1 MSLIGFRAPAAEM
14 LHVAVDVGGTFTDLV
29 AFDEESGSVH
39 VVKVRSTPRNPER
52 GFVES
57 LRELAAR
64 HGVDLS
70 RVGTVVHVNTV
81 GTNLLRGQVGLKVPK
96 AALVTT
102 KGFRDVIEI
111 GRQNRPELYN
121 VFYARPRPLVP
132 RELRFE
138 VDERVD
144 GRGRCLKEV
153 DPRELD
159 VIARRIAEEGVET
172 VAICFLESY
181 LNPVNEM
188 KAKWHIERA
197 TDVPV
202 SASYEVDP
210 EHREYERTSTTVVNA
225 VLRPVVSRYIEE
237 VRRMLGELG
246 VRGSLEV
253 MSSSGGLIDVGEAAE
268 RPVATIESG
277 PAAGVIGAAELA
289 RRMGLRNVISL
300 DMGGTTAKA
309 GAVVDGQPLYV
320 PEIEVGGKVHMGR
333 VIKGSGYPV
342 RYPSVDL
349 AEVSAGGG
357 TIVDVDEAGGLK
369 VGPLSAG
376 ADPGPACYGLG
387 GTMATITDANLVLGR
402 VESLLGGEFPLRR
415 DLAES
420 ALGRVAERLG
430 SSVTDVASAAV
441 ALVNHQM
448 ARAVHLVSLER
459 GYDPSEF
466 ALMAFGGA
474 GPMHAAELA
483 QQIGVSTVIVPPH
496 PGLFSSLGLL
506 MTDFRYAFVR
516 GFIRTVSKG
525 SEGLVEGL
533 FEEME
538 REALR
543 RIEER
548 GRGVEGAVVLRSLDM
563 RYYGQGHEL
572 EVRVGRPFDAE
583 EAVRAFEELHEA
595 VYGFRHRGE
604 PVEATAARLTV
615 IVPRKKLSLRRP
627 EGIDGMPSTRRRR
640 VHFDGEWL
648 ETDVFRR
655 EGLAAGFSAEGPLI
669 VEEYDSTTVVPPGWR
684 VLVDELGCMV
694 VRRA

>member
-1 MSLIGFRAPAAEM
+1 M

-29 AFDEESGSVH
+29 AFDEESGSVYA
-39 VVKVRSTPRNPER
+39 VKVRSTPRNPEE

-57 LRELAAR
+57 LRALAAR

-81 GTNLLRGQVGLKVPK
+81 GTNLLRGQVGLEVPK

-102 KGFRDVIEI
+102 KGFRDVLEI

-121 VFYARPRPLVP
+121 VFYTRPRPLVP

-153 DPRELD
+153 DQRALD
-159 VIARRIAEEGVET
+159 EVARRIVEEGVET
-172 VAICFLESY
+172 VAVCFLESY
-181 LNPVNEM
+181 LNPVNEA
-188 KAKWHIERA
+188 KAKQHIERTA
-197 TDVPV
+197 RVPV

-237 VRRMLGELG
+237 VRKRLGELG

-309 GAVVDGQPLYV
+309 GAVVNGQPLYV

-333 VIKGSGYPV
+333 AVKGSGYPV

-376 ADPGPACYGLG
+376 ADPGPACYGFG

-402 VESLLGGEFPLRR
+402 IESLLGGEFQLRR

-420 ALGRVAERLG
+420 AVARVAERLG
-430 SSVTDVASAAV
+430 SSVTEVASAAV

-483 QQIGVSTVIVPPH
+483 QQIGISTVIVPPH

-516 GFIRTVSKG
+516 GFIRTVTEG
-525 SEGLVEGL
+525 SEGFVEGI

-543 RIEER
+543 RIEAR
-548 GRGVEGAVVLRSLDM
+548 GRSVEGAGVLRSLDM

-583 EAVRAFEELHEA
+583 EAVRAFEELHEV

-615 IVPRKKLSLRRP
+615 IVPRRKVSLRRP
-627 EGIDGMPSTRRRR
+627 EGVGRRPSVRRRR

-648 ETDVFRR
+648 ETEVLRR
-655 EGLAAGFSAEGPLI
+655 EELAAGFSAEGPLI
-669 VEEYDSTTVVPPGWR
+669 VEEFDSTTVVPPGWS